1 MNIVI
6 VAGGLGTRFKELS
19 VFPKILLPTKDN
31 DSILNELLSGF
42 NNNNKFYIVINSKYY
57 DMVHNYITVNKT
69 KELLHLCDL

>member
-6 VAGGLGTRFKELS
+6 VAGGLGTRFKQLS

-42 NNNNKFYIVINSKYY
+42 TDALEALYGQIARRRG
-57 DMVHNYITVNKT
+57 
-69 KELLHLCDL
+69 